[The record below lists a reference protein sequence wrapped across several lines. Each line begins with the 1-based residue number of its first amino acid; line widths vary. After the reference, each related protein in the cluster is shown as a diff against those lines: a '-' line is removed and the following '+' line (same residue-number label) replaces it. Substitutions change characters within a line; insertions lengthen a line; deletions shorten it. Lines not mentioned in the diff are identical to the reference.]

1 MPAGARHGRR
11 YRYFGLSTRHDWY
24 EALKQAHD
32 ELKTSCDTI
41 FVGGVS
47 AGSMLALKLAEER
60 PEAVQG
66 IMVYAPTFWPNG
78 WAIPIQMK
86 LFHLVRHKFV
96 AGFIK
101 LRQRAPFGIKDERLR
116 NFVLEA
122 FRNGER
128 PIEDILGRGGKM
140 VWEFS
145 HLPARFAA
153 TSARS
158 SSA

>member
-1 MPAGARHGRR
+1 MA
-11 YRYFGLSTRHDWY
+11 F
-24 EALKQAHD
+24 
-32 ELKTSCDTI
+32 
-41 FVGGVS
+41 
-47 AGSMLALKLAEER
+47 
-60 PEAVQG
+60 
-66 IMVYAPTFWPNG
+66 MVYAPTFWPNG
-78 WAIPIQMK
+78 WAIPVQMK

-96 AGFIK
+96 AGFMK

-145 HLPARFAA
+145 HLAARGSPQPRQDQAA
-153 TSARS
+153 HDHLPSAS
-158 SSA
+158 